1 MPFLCLIMAV
11 ISDTLFLD
19 LGLLVLFA
27 AVAGLAAV
35 RFKIPPVLAL
45 LTAGIFIGPHALGL
59 IPESE
64 AIALFA
70 EIGAVLLLFTIGA
83 EFSIAKLKQFGAKA
97 FSIGLFKL
105 AIVFWLSFQ
114 TSLLLGLD
122 SVASLY
128 LSAILAISST
138 ALTIKILEQK
148 GMAKRE
154 EVPYLIGALVVEDL
168 FAIFALAF
176 FSATSETTPSVL
188 GWATSLLAA
197 LAILGVAYLVVLR
210 ILKRALEWLE
220 QQESKETVLFLGFA
234 LAIGFSYL
242 AQTVGL
248 STSIGAFLA
257 GSIVASL
264 PKGKV
269 LEDAVSPFTLAFSS
283 IFFLAI
289 GLAVDLTVVVQ
300 NPLLVVLLVGAGI
313 VFRFVATGTS
323 LYLNGFA
330 AEQATFGAAALLA
343 TGEFSLIIASVGAKA
358 VPAVDL
364 VSLTSVMVFVS
375 TIFCSLA
382 VSHYL
387 TLEKWTRKIMPQALQ
402 DSGHHVAADAS
413 ILMASLGQL
422 PQAMQARVREA
433 KWVVAGISV
442 VLAVAVMALWKFGS
456 QSVAVVGLSVP
467 VSSVVL
473 FVAAMIL
480 APFVGMVLR
489 DLSAILSYANHHSH
503 RKSRPLNWLVLL
515 GLVLVILFGPFFGP
529 LTGAGF
535 SRIDLLLVAVALATL
550 WYLTHQRTDKKPP
563 AMLFTDARWGPRES
577 GRKRKK
583 RE

>member
-1 MPFLCLIMAV
+1 MAV

-27 AVAGLAAV
+27 AVAGLVAV
-35 RFKIPPVLAL
+35 RFKVPPVLAL
-45 LTAGIFIGPHALGL
+45 LTAGILIGPHALGL

-128 LSAILAISST
+128 VATILAISST
-138 ALTIKILEQK
+138 ALTIKILQQQ
-148 GMAKRE
+148 GLATRE

-176 FSATSETTPSVL
+176 FSATSESTPSLL
-188 GWATSLLAA
+188 GWAASLLTA

-210 ILKRALEWLE
+210 LLKKAMEWLD
-220 QQESKETVLFLGFA
+220 QQESKEAVLFLGFA

-242 AQTVGL
+242 AKTVGL

-264 PKGKV
+264 PKGKA

-289 GLAVDLTVVVQ
+289 GLAVDLKVVVQ
-300 NPLLVVLLVGAGI
+300 NPWLVAVLVLAGM

-323 LYLNGFA
+323 LYLNGFGA
-330 AEQATFGAAALLA
+330 KESTFGASALLA
-343 TGEFSLIIASVGAKA
+343 TGEFSLIIASVGATA
-358 VPAVDL
+358 VPGVDL

-375 TIFCSLA
+375 TIGCSLA
-382 VSHYL
+382 VSHYAA
-387 TLEKWTRKIMPQALQ
+387 LEKVARKIMPKALQ
-402 DSGHHVAADAS
+402 DSGHHVAADAG
-413 ILMASLGQL
+413 ILMAGLRQL

-433 KWVVAGISV
+433 KWVGAGISLV
-442 VLAVAVMALWKFGS
+442 IISAVALSWVFRNQTL
-456 QSVAVVGLSVP
+456 SVAGLSVP
-467 VSSVVL
+467 TGNVIL
-473 FVAAMIL
+473 FVAAMVL
-480 APFVGMVLR
+480 APFLGIVLR
-489 DLSAILSYANHHSH
+489 DLAAILAYANSHSH

-515 GLVLVILFGPFFGP
+515 ILVLVILFGPFFGP

-535 SRIDLLLVAVALATL
+535 SRIDLILVAVAVATL
-550 WYLTHQRTDKKPP
+550 WYLTHQRKDKKPP
-563 AMLFTDARWGPRES
+563 AMLFTDARWGPHEG

>member
-1 MPFLCLIMAV
+1 MAV
-11 ISDTLFLD
+11 VTDSIFLE

-27 AVAGLAAV
+27 AVAGLVAV

-45 LTAGIFIGPHALGL
+45 LSAGILIGPHALKF

-83 EFSIAKLKQFGAKA
+83 EFSLAKLKAFGAKA

-105 AIVFWLSFQ
+105 AVVFWLSFQ

-122 SVASLY
+122 GIASLY

-148 GMAKRE
+148 GLADRE
-154 EVPYLIGALVVEDL
+154 EVPYLVGALVVEDL

-176 FSATSETTPSVL
+176 FSATSGTTPSLL
-188 GWATSLLAA
+188 GWAASLLAA

-210 ILKRALEWLE
+210 VLKRATEWLE
-220 QQESKETVLFLGFA
+220 SGESKEAVLFLGFA

-242 AQTVGL
+242 AKSVGL

-269 LEDAVSPFTLAFSS
+269 LEDAVTPFTLAFSS

-289 GLAVDLTVVVQ
+289 GLAVDLSVVFQ
-300 NPLLVVLLVGAGI
+300 NPFLAAVLVLAGVL
-313 VFRFVATGTS
+313 FRFVATGTS
-323 LYLNGFA
+323 LYLNGFGA
-330 AEQATFGAAALLA
+330 DKSTFGAAALLA
-343 TGEFSLIIASVGAKA
+343 TGEFSLIIASEGAKA

-375 TIFCSLA
+375 TIVCSLA
-382 VSHYL
+382 VSRYRD
-387 TLEKWTRKIMPQALQ
+387 LEKVARKVMPQALQ
-402 DSGHHVAADAS
+402 DSGHHVAADAAV
-413 ILMASLGQL
+413 LMSGLRQL
-422 PQAMQARVREA
+422 PLAMQARVRKA
-433 KWVVAGISV
+433 KWVVAAISV
-442 VLAVAVMALWKFGS
+442 VLALAAAVLWKYGS
-456 QSVAVVGLSVP
+456 QTLNIVGLSVP
-467 VSSVVL
+467 VFNAVL
-473 FVAAMIL
+473 FVTATVL
-480 APFVGMVLR
+480 APFLGVVLR
-489 DLSAILSYANHHSH
+489 DLAAILAYANQH
-503 RKSRPLNWLVLL
+503 KSRGTRPLNWLVLL
-515 GLVLVILFGPFFGP
+515 ALVLLILFGPFFGP

-535 SRIDLLLVAVALATL
+535 SRIDLILLAVAFATL
-550 WYLTHQRTDKKPP
+550 WYLTHQRSVRAKAP
-563 AMLFTDARWGPRES
+563 AVLFKDARWS
-577 GRKRKK
+577 SKDAAKK
-583 RE
+583 RRRK

>member
-1 MPFLCLIMAV
+1 MAV
-11 ISDTLFLD
+11 ISDSIFLD

-27 AVAGLAAV
+27 AVASLAAV
-35 RFKIPPVLAL
+35 RFRIPPVLAL
-45 LTAGIFIGPHALGL
+45 LTVGILIGPHALSF

-83 EFSIAKLKQFGAKA
+83 EFSLSKLKQFGAKA

-122 SVASLY
+122 SLASLY
-128 LSAILAISST
+128 VSAILAISST
-138 ALTIKILEQK
+138 ALTIKVLQQQ
-148 GMAKRE
+148 GVANRE
-154 EVPYLIGALVVEDL
+154 EVPFLIGALVIEDL

-176 FSATSETTPSVL
+176 FSATSGTTPSLL
-188 GWATSLLAA
+188 GWAASLAAA
-197 LAILGVAYLVVLR
+197 LALLGVAYLVVLR
-210 ILKRALEWLE
+210 ALSKALDWLDA
-220 QQESKETVLFLGFA
+220 QSMKEAVLFLGFA

-242 AQTVGL
+242 AKVVGL

-289 GLAVDLTVVVQ
+289 GLAVDVAVVSQ
-300 NPLLVVLLVGAGI
+300 NPGLLIALVGFGI

-323 LYLNGFA
+323 LYLNGFSA
-330 AEQATFGAAALLA
+330 ASSTFGAAALIA
-343 TGEFSLIIASVGAKA
+343 TGEFSLIIASEGAKA
-358 VPAVDL
+358 VPSVDL

-375 TIFCSLA
+375 TIACSLA
-382 VSHYL
+382 VGHYGV
-387 TLEKWTRKIMPQALQ
+387 LEKWARRIMPKALQ

-413 ILMASLGQL
+413 VLMESFAQM
-422 PQAMQARVREA
+422 PAAMQLRMKEA
-433 KWVVAGISV
+433 KWVAAAISV
-442 VLAVAVMALWKFGS
+442 ALVGSTVLIWRFGS
-456 QSVAVVGLSVP
+456 QTLVLGGFYLP
-467 VSSVVL
+467 VFNVVL
-473 FVAAMIL
+473 FVTAMIL
-480 APFVGMVLR
+480 APFLGVVLR
-489 DLSAILSYANHHSH
+489 DLAAILAYANSHSH

-515 GLVLVILFGPFFGP
+515 ALVLVILFGPFFGP
-529 LTGAGF
+529 LTGAGL
-535 SRIDLLLVAVALATL
+535 SRIDLFLLAVAVATL
-550 WYLTHQRTDKKPP
+550 WYLTHQRTARKAP
-563 AMLFTDARWGPRES
+563 AVLFKDARWQGEQ
-577 GRKRKK
+577 GRKRPRK
-583 RE
+583 